1 MIASMR
7 ELALD
12 YLLEN
17 LNEGDMPENL
27 EAWYQN
33 LRQNSPGQ
41 LFPYLVE
48 DSGKVDKV
56 YILEQE
62 SVDTAKL
69 TVEDVV
75 QGKEERG
82 GCPAYKL
89 PFMKPSGNMSPA
101 VGPVIKRTYAKEKGG
116 GPSVNVLNNTMKYFR
131 EVSEA
136 QKPWSGYFKE
146 ILGIL
151 ARPKLRMVD
160 GRVVDWEKEGNSSML
175 AFVVE
180 SIGPQKNTVF
190 LTIRDDQGKLPGEQ
204 SIYTDYLLTAK
215 LAGERYVTG
224 GSPEEKEA
232 RCPLCGQDA
241 VTVFPNGLK
250 GAGINLLNS
259 DRVGVFPGIDPLQA
273 WKGYA
278 LCAPCSDLLYVF
290 KFHVL
295 KKGGVEKQGQPFGA
309 KVAGENALVIPEFF
323 PGLPLEVRQ
332 NCLYDVQEY
341 IQGFKE
347 DVEEDEEGLLDRLK
361 DSDGIL
367 NLTVLWADVGQNIEN
382 VTGMI
387 TQVLPSRLRQL
398 SHFNASTLEWSS
410 PLFPKHFLW
419 SGRFNFKP
427 QLALSA
433 LNPLFIRAGGK
444 KVKEVNASKQ
454 LFQLKRLL
462 AEGVYHGTS
471 ISEKRFWDE
480 ALTTA
485 RSYVAEAV
493 ANKDGYRSLLY
504 ESASKNGNEISAATW
519 VKHFNWFLN
528 YLRSKE
534 VGVLPMNK
542 QPYEPVMEALK
553 PYFGSESGIESPEK
567 SYAFLLG
574 VLYGKLLQVQGA
586 RGVNVGANALTWLK
600 RLTLKGK
607 DLPELYI
614 KIREKLLSYESEK
627 SPDIRMLIHE
637 LGQLGI
643 RLGDRIQLD
652 EVGTNYFLLLG
663 QSMTESILP
672 TKPKDKLEG

>member
-1 MIASMR
+1 MIAAMR

-17 LNEGDMPENL
+17 LNEGDMPENS
-27 EAWYQN
+27 EAWYLN
-33 LRQNSPGQ
+33 LRLDSPGQ

-56 YILEQE
+56 YILEHE
-62 SVDTAKL
+62 YADTARL
-69 TVEDVV
+69 TAEDVV
-75 QGKEERG
+75 QGHEESG

-89 PFMKPSGNMSPA
+89 PFMKPSGSQSPA
-101 VGPVIKRTYAKEKGG
+101 VGPVIKRTYAKEGS
-116 GPSVNVLNNTMKYFR
+116 GPSEKILATTLKYFC

-136 QKPWSGYFKE
+136 QKPWSGYFQE

-151 ARPKLRMVD
+151 TRPKLRLAD
-160 GRVVDWEKEGNSSML
+160 GRIMDWEKEGYSSML
-175 AFVVE
+175 ACVVE
-180 SIGPQKNTVF
+180 GIGPQKNTVF
-190 LTIRDDQGKLPGEQ
+190 LAIRDDRGKLPGEQ
-204 SIYTDYLLTAK
+204 SVYTDYLLTAK

-224 GSPEEKEA
+224 GSPAEEEA
-232 RCPLCGQDA
+232 RCPLCGQAA
-241 VTVFPNGLK
+241 VTVFPNALK
-250 GAGINLLNS
+250 GAGVNLLNT
-259 DRVGVFPGIDPLQA
+259 DRIGVFPGIDPLQA

-278 LCAPCSDLLYVF
+278 LCAPCSDLLYVC

-295 KKGGVEKQGQPFGA
+295 KKGGPEKKGQPFGA
-309 KVAGENALVIPEFF
+309 RIAGENALVIPEFF
-323 PGLPLEVRQ
+323 PGVNLDVRQ
-332 NCLYDVQEY
+332 SCLRDVQEY
-341 IQGFKE
+341 INNFTD
-347 DVEEDEEGLLDRLK
+347 DVEMDEKGLK
-361 DSDGIL
+361 DSEGIL
-367 NLTVLWADVGQNIEN
+367 NFTVLWADVGQNIEN

-398 SHFNASTLEWSS
+398 SAFNATTQDWMS
-410 PLFPKHFLW
+410 PLFPKNFLW
-419 SGRFNFKP
+419 SGRFNFKT
-427 QLALSA
+427 QLALSV
-433 LNPLFIRAGGK
+433 LNPLFLRPGK
-444 KVKEVNASKQ
+444 NAKELNTSRQ

-462 AEGVYHGTS
+462 AEGVYHRTS

-480 ALTTA
+480 VLITA
-485 RSYVAEAV
+485 RSYVAVAV
-493 ANKDGYRSLLY
+493 VDKDGYRSLLY
-504 ESASKNGNEISAATW
+504 EYVGKNGNEISAAAW
-519 VKHFNWFLN
+519 IKHFNWYLN
-528 YLRSKE
+528 YFRSKE

-553 PYFGSESGIESPEK
+553 PYFSPESGIDSPQK
-567 SYAFLLG
+567 TYAFLLG

-627 SPDIRMLIHE
+627 SPDIRMLIQE
-637 LGQLGI
+637 LGQIGI

-652 EVGTNYFLLLG
+652 EIGTNYFLLLG

-672 TKPKDKLEG
+672 SKTKEVQEG

>member
-1 MIASMR
+1 MR

-17 LNEGDMPENL
+17 LNEGDMPEDM
-27 EAWYQN
+27 EVWYHN
-33 LRQNSPGQ
+33 LRLNSPGE
-41 LFPYLVE
+41 LFPFLVE

-56 YILEQE
+56 FILEYE
-62 SVDTAKL
+62 TNDTSRL
-69 TVEDVV
+69 SVEDVV
-75 QGKEERG
+75 QGKEESG

-131 EVSEA
+131 EVSQT

-146 ILGIL
+146 ILEIL
-151 ARPKLRMVD
+151 ERPKLRLAD
-160 GRVVDWEKEGNSSML
+160 GQVRDWEKEGFPSML
-175 AFVVE
+175 ACVVE
-180 SIGPQKNTVF
+180 GIGPQKNTVF
-190 LTIRDDQGKLPGEQ
+190 IAVRDDQGKLPGEQ
-204 SIYTDYLLTAK
+204 SVYTDYLLTAK

-224 GSPEEKEA
+224 GSPAMENS
-232 RCPLCGQDA
+232 RCPLCGQAA
-241 VTVFPNGLK
+241 VTVFPNALK
-250 GAGINLLNS
+250 GAGINLLNT
-259 DRVGVFPGIDPLQA
+259 DRIGVFPGIDPLQA

-295 KKGGVEKQGQPFGA
+295 KKGGIEKNSQPFGA

-323 PGLPLEVRQ
+323 PGISLELRQ
-332 NCLYDVQEY
+332 MCLLDVQDYIKNFKGNVEMDEY
-341 IQGFKE
+341 
-347 DVEEDEEGLLDRLK
+347 GLLDRLK
-361 DSDGIL
+361 DSEGIL

-398 SHFNASTLEWSS
+398 SKFNSSTQEWKS
-410 PLFPKHFLW
+410 PLFPKKPLW

-433 LNPLFIRAGGK
+433 LTPLFVRQGGK
-444 KVKEVNASKQ
+444 KVKDANASKQ

-462 AEGVYHGTS
+462 AEGVYHCTQ

-480 ALTTA
+480 VLTTA

-504 ESASKNGNEISAATW
+504 ESASKSGNEISAAAW
-519 VKHFNWFLN
+519 IKHFNWYLN
-528 YLRSKE
+528 YFRSKE
-534 VGVLPMNK
+534 VGVFPMNK
-542 QPYEPVMEALK
+542 QPYEPMMEALK
-553 PYFGSESGIESPEK
+553 PYFGPESGIDSPEK

-627 SPDIRMLIHE
+627 SPDIRMLIQE

-643 RLGDRIQLD
+643 CLGDRIKLD

-663 QSMTESILP
+663 QSMTENILP
-672 TKPKDKLEG
+672 SKLKEVKEG

>member
-7 ELALD
+7 DLALD

-17 LNEGDMPENL
+17 LNEGDMPENP

-56 YILEQE
+56 YILERE
-62 SVDTAKL
+62 SADTARL

-75 QGKEERG
+75 QGKGESG

-89 PFMKPSGNMSPA
+89 PFMKPSGSQSPA
-101 VGPVIKRTYAKEKGG
+101 VGPVIKRTYAKEGS
-116 GPSVNVLNNTMKYFR
+116 GPSEKILTTTLKYFR
-131 EVSEA
+131 ELSET
-136 QKPWSGYFKE
+136 QKPWAGYFKE

-151 ARPKLRMVD
+151 ERPELRLAD
-160 GRVVDWEKEGNSSML
+160 GLVINWEKEGYSSML
-175 AFVVE
+175 ACVVE
-180 SIGPQKNTVF
+180 GIGPQKSTVF
-190 LTIRDDQGKLPGEQ
+190 LAIRDEQGKLPGEQ
-204 SIYTDYLLTAK
+204 PIYTDYLLTAK

-224 GSPEEKEA
+224 GSPAQEEA
-232 RCPLCGQDA
+232 RCPLCGQEA
-241 VTVFPNGLK
+241 VTVFPNALK
-250 GAGINLLNS
+250 GAGVNLLNT
-259 DRVGVFPGIDPLQA
+259 DRIGAFPGIDPLQA

-278 LCAPCSDLLYVF
+278 LCASCSDLLYVF

-295 KKGGVEKQGQPFGA
+295 KKGGVDKKRQPFGA

-323 PGLPLEVRQ
+323 PGLPLDVRQ

-341 IQGFKE
+341 IQRFKE

-361 DSDGIL
+361 DSEGIL

-382 VTGMI
+382 VMGMI

-398 SHFNASTLEWSS
+398 SQFNDSTQEWISL
-410 PLFPKHFLW
+410 LFPKKPLW

-433 LNPLFIRAGGK
+433 LNPLFVRPGGK
-444 KVKEVNASKQ
+444 KVKDANASKQ
-454 LFQLKRLL
+454 LFELKRLL

-480 ALTTA
+480 ALITA

-493 ANKDGYRSLLY
+493 ANKDGYKSLLY
-504 ESASKNGNEISAATW
+504 ESASKNGNEISAAAW
-519 VKHFNWFLN
+519 IKHFNWYLN
-528 YLRSKE
+528 YFRSEE

-553 PYFGSESGIESPEK
+553 PYFGPESGIDSPEK

-614 KIREKLLSYESEK
+614 KIREKLLAYESEK
-627 SPDIRMLIHE
+627 SPDIKMLVQE

-643 RLGDRIQLD
+643 RLGDQIQLD

-663 QSMTESILP
+663 QSMTECILP
-672 TKPKDKLEG
+672 SKSKEVREV

>member
-17 LNEGDMPENL
+17 LNEGDWPDNL
-27 EAWYQN
+27 EVWYHN
-33 LRQNSPGQ
+33 LRLNSLGK

-56 YILEQE
+56 YILERE
-62 SVDTAKL
+62 STDTARL

-75 QGKEERG
+75 QGKEESG

-89 PFMKPSGNMSPA
+89 PFMKPSGSQSPA
-101 VGPVIKRTYAKEKGG
+101 VGPVIKRTYAKEGS
-116 GPSVNVLNNTMKYFR
+116 GPSEKILATTVKYFR
-131 EVSEA
+131 EVSET

-151 ARPKLRMVD
+151 ERPKLRLAD
-160 GRVVDWEKEGNSSML
+160 GRVIDWEKEGFSSML
-175 AFVVE
+175 ACVVE
-180 SIGPQKNTVF
+180 GIGPQKNTVF
-190 LTIRDDQGKLPGEQ
+190 LAIRDDQGKLPGEQ
-204 SIYTDYLLTAK
+204 SVYTDYLLTAK

-224 GSPEEKEA
+224 GSPAEEEA
-232 RCPLCGQDA
+232 CCPLCGQDA
-241 VTVFPNGLK
+241 VTVFPNALK
-250 GAGINLLNS
+250 GAGVNLLNT
-259 DRVGVFPGIDPLQA
+259 DRIGVFPGIDPLQA

-278 LCAPCSDLLYVF
+278 LCAPCSDLLYVC

-295 KKGGVEKQGQPFGA
+295 KKGGVEKKGQPYGA
-309 KVAGENALVIPEFF
+309 KVAGENALIIPEFF

-341 IQGFKE
+341 IQRFKE

-361 DSDGIL
+361 DSEGIL

-382 VTGMI
+382 VTGLI
-387 TQVLPSRLRQL
+387 TQVLPSRLREL
-398 SHFNASTLEWSS
+398 SKFNDLTQEWVS
-410 PLFPKHFLW
+410 PLFPKKPLW

-433 LNPLFIRAGGK
+433 LNPLFLRPGGK
-444 KVKEVNASKQ
+444 KVKEANASKQ
-454 LFQLKRLL
+454 LFQIKRLM

-504 ESASKNGNEISAATW
+504 ESADKNGNEISAAAW
-519 VKHFNWFLN
+519 IKHFNWYLN
-528 YLRSKE
+528 YFRSKE

-553 PYFGSESGIESPEK
+553 PYFGPESGIDSPQK

-627 SPDIRMLIHE
+627 SPDIRMLIQE

-672 TKPKDKLEG
+672 SKSKEVKEG